1 MSEQRVHEASFQWPT
16 KREVNIG
23 LIFCVALFVLSLYTF
38 IHPVAIYLLSGL
50 CVVGI
55 LYFLLALK
63 IRESH
68 FAHVYEDH
76 IESGS
81 NFFRNKNSRIDITNI
96 DTVRFSQSTIDKK
109 HYGSVIINSTGG
121 VKLKIQSV
129 RDPEAFVEAIKNI
142 KKKQVPGTG
151 SVAGE
156 LADLSRLL
164 ELGVIT
170 KKDFEAGKRK
180 ILGLK

>member
-1 MSEQRVHEASFQWPT
+1 MSDQRVHEAAFQWPT
-16 KREVNIG
+16 KREVNVG
-23 LIFCVALFVLSLYTF
+23 LIFCVALFALSLYTF
-38 IHPVAIYLLSGL
+38 VHPFAIYLLSGL
-50 CVVGI
+50 CVLAI
-55 LYFLLALK
+55 IYFLVALK

-76 IESGS
+76 IEFGTH
-81 NFFRNKNSRIDITNI
+81 FLRNKNSRIDITNI

-109 HYGSVIINSTGG
+109 SYGSVIIGSTGG
-121 VKLKIQSV
+121 AKLKIQSV
-129 RDPEAFVEAIKNI
+129 RDPESFVEAIRNI
-142 KKKQVPGTG
+142 KKERQSGKG
-151 SVAGE
+151 SVAIE

-180 ILGLK
+180 ILGN